1 LGTSNP
7 KLDPPIAMI
16 DYEKYLN
23 PEQLEV
29 VMAGDSPLLVIAGAG
44 SGKTRALTYRV
55 VRLIDSGVSPERI
68 LLATFTNKAA
78 RAMLSRVEA
87 LTDVDIKKLW
97 GGTFHHISNRILR
110 KYGHLL
116 GYENNYSIMD
126 QEDSRQLINTCMSEL
141 ELNTKLDRFP
151 RGNVVGDIISFAM
164 NTNDSVSGV
173 IKKRFPYLYIYAEQI
188 QKIAARYEIR
198 KKELNM
204 MDFDDLLCNLR
215 KLLVNFS
222 EVKNEYSHRFVHVL
236 VDEYQD
242 TNIVQAEILDLLTSY
257 HRNIMVVGDD
267 SQSIYSFR
275 GADFSNIIHFPE
287 RYPDVKIF
295 KLETN
300 YRSTPEIL
308 HVANMSITN
317 NENRFQ
323 KELRP
328 VRGAGI
334 RPVYVP
340 LRNVIQQADFVSQ
353 RIIELLR
360 EGIPPGE
367 IAVLYRAHYHSME
380 LQMELTRRGIPFE
393 IRSGIRFFEQAHIK
407 DVTAFMR
414 LLINPFDELAW
425 KRVLKL
431 YKRIGKVAVGKIWT
445 FIMNQRDPLSSVFSD
460 DFLQCVSKTATPG
473 LLEFRVTV
481 KSMLELYQNNPIS
494 EVINA
499 VMDTGYRQYLQ
510 EKYSDINSRE
520 EDLNQLANFSS
531 KFGSME
537 DFLNELALLTNI
549 AEENEMYLSSRD
561 GGRILLGSIHQAK
574 GLEWSVVFII
584 WCSEGMMP
592 LARSLK
598 EPGGEDEERRL
609 FYVAITRAKDQLY
622 FCHPVMNYTRGMDKA
637 VLPPSRFLKELAPSH
652 LDPAEIPFDQW
663 MVDE

>member
-1 LGTSNP
+1 
-7 KLDPPIAMI
+7 MI

-29 VMAGDSPLLVIAGAG
+29 VMAGDGPLLVIAGAG

-55 VRLIDSGVSPERI
+55 TRLIESGVSPERI

-87 LTDVDIKKLW
+87 LTDVDIKRLW
-97 GGTFHHISNRILR
+97 GGTFHHTSNRILR
-110 KYGHLL
+110 KYSYLL

-141 ELNTKLDRFP
+141 ELNTKLDGFP
-151 RGNVVGDIISFAM
+151 GGNVVGDIISFAI
-164 NTNDSVSGV
+164 NTNGSITSV
-173 IKKRFPYLYIYAEQI
+173 IKRRFPYLYVYAEQI
-188 QKIAARYEIR
+188 QKIAGRYEVR

-215 KLLVNFS
+215 KLLVNFP
-222 EVKNEYSHRFVHVL
+222 EVKKEYSQRFVQIL

-242 TNIVQAEILDLLTSY
+242 TNIVQAEILDLLASC

-275 GADFSNIIHFPE
+275 GANFSNIIHFPE
-287 RYPDVKIF
+287 RYPDVNIF

-317 NENRFQ
+317 NENQFQ

-328 VRGAGI
+328 VRGTGI

-340 LRNVIQQADFVSQ
+340 LRNVLQQADFVSQ
-353 RIIELLR
+353 RIIELLD
-360 EGIPPGE
+360 EGTPPGE

-380 LQMELTRRGIPFE
+380 LQMELTKRGIPFE

-414 LLINPFDELAW
+414 LFINPFDELAW

-431 YKRIGKVAVGKIWT
+431 YKKIGKVAVGKIWT
-445 FIMNQRDPLSSVFSD
+445 FIMNQKDPVSSVFSD
-460 DFLQCVSKTATPG
+460 DFLQCVSKGATPS
-473 LLEFRVTV
+473 LLEFRSTV
-481 KSMLELYQNNPIS
+481 ESMLELYQSNTIS
-494 EVINA
+494 KVINA
-499 VMDTGYRQYLQ
+499 IMDTGYRQYLRG
-510 EKYSDINSRE
+510 KYPDINSRE
-520 EDLNQLANFSS
+520 EDLNQLANFST

-549 AEENEMYLSSRD
+549 AEENETYLSSGD
-561 GGRILLGSIHQAK
+561 DGRILLGSIHQAK
-574 GLEWSVVFII
+574 GLEWSTVFII

-592 LARSLK
+592 LARSLR

-622 FCHPVMNYTRGMDKA
+622 FCHPVMNYTRGMDKT

-652 LDPAEIPFDQW
+652 LEPAEIPFDQW
-663 MVDE
+663 MVEG